1 MIIMMASS
9 MTGLV
14 AVAMI
19 HQNRYLVPGSQTD
32 LEPLL
37 LPLLAVCTEAF
48 QRSPCRVLGNRC
60 VQSMPFKVMDQTLA
74 NGSSSYMLVNC

>member
-14 AVAMI
+14 AVAVI
-19 HQNRYLVPGSQTD
+19 HQKSAWFQSPRLISNLYSFSVGY
-32 LEPLL
+32 
-37 LPLLAVCTEAF
+37 VHGGF
-48 QRSPCRVLGNRC
+48 QRSPCRVLGNQC
-60 VQSMPFKVMDQTLA
+60 VQSMPFKVTGQTLA